1 MIKVFNLIL
10 NGKSAQKF
18 ALMSNDEKKEFI
30 LSKTN
35 QRNENVIDAF
45 LQRPLKYTSGCVD
58 CGELNHK
65 IENPFT
71 NVNIS
76 EGISEAVENSDE
88 SNVVAGS
95 SEGNSV
101 KRPKKPKRRKAQ

>member
-1 MIKVFNLIL
+1 MIKVFNIIL
-10 NGKSAQKF
+10 NGIDAQKF
-18 ALMSNDEKKEFI
+18 ALMSNDEKKQFI

-35 QRNENVIDAF
+35 QQNEKLIDEF
-45 LQRPLKYTSGCVD
+45 LQKPLKYTSGCVD

-95 SEGNSV
+95 DEGNRV
-101 KRPKKPKRRKAQ
+101 ERPKKLKRRKAQ

>member
-10 NGKSAQKF
+10 NGNDAQKF
-18 ALMSNDEKKEFI
+18 ALMSNDEKKQFI
-30 LSKTN
+30 LRRTT

-45 LQRPLKYTSGCVD
+45 LQKPLKYTSGCVD

-76 EGISEAVENSDE
+76 EGISEAVENSYE

-95 SEGNSV
+95 DEGNRV
-101 KRPKKPKRRKAQ
+101 ERPKKLKRRKAQ